1 MGISYIYAKCYTQA
15 IVICIY
21 IPLCLQQVFKYL
33 DSIFFSLEL
42 ISIVEKGLYIE
53 SDIWDRSIGQRHDC
67 GVLLQMY

>member
-1 MGISYIYAKCYTQA
+1 M
-15 IVICIY
+15 ICIY

-33 DSIFFSLEL
+33 DSIFFSLKF

-53 SDIWDRSIGQRHDC
+53 NDIWDRSIGQRHDC